1 MATVKNVNQ
10 YLHRKKFVQT
20 IGWQR
25 LRAFMNLN
33 AASPD
38 DKELIAASRQGNQAA
53 FRLLFEKYW
62 NDLFKIALKR
72 MDSAEDV
79 KDILQEVFVSFW
91 NNLDTIQVKDSLGGY
106 LYTALRNKIL
116 NYYEKQSRLKALAA
130 HAFKPVEYENQAWFN
145 LQTRELRQLVA
156 AQLSAMPLQMRN
168 IYLLSR
174 EEQLTNSEIAALM
187 GIAPQTVKNQ
197 LYRALRRIRDGLGS
211 ADYQLTLLVLLA
223 GICSE
228 K

>member
-1 MATVKNVNQ
+1 MNINPATP
-10 YLHRKKFVQT
+10 
-20 IGWQR
+20 G
-25 LRAFMNLN
+25 
-33 AASPD
+33 
-38 DKELIAASRQGNQAA
+38 DKELIESSRGGNQEA

-62 NDLFKIALKR
+62 NDLFRIAIKR
-72 MDSAEDV
+72 VESAEDV

-91 NNLDTIQVKDSLGGY
+91 NNIQTIKVNDSLGGY
-106 LYTALRNKIL
+106 LYITLRSKIL
-116 NYYEKQSRLKALAA
+116 NHYEKQSRVKMLASRTFMA
-130 HAFKPVEYENQAWFN
+130 VESENQAWFN
-145 LQTRELRQLVA
+145 LQTRELRQFVA
-156 AQLSAMPLQMRN
+156 AQLNTMPLQMRN

-187 GIAPQTVKNQ
+187 GLAPQTVKNQ
-197 LYRALRRIRDGLGS
+197 LYRALQRIRDGLGS